1 MSLSGRTVQ
10 FLYNKSNPYG
20 MLKDVAALK
29 QIFRS
34 VGITNFTEVD
44 PHEPPRTV
52 DIQVHLEVPIY
63 ANIPWAETNI
73 FLVNPEY
80 YDAAAYNAYL
90 PAFDL
95 VVARDQVTAARLGI
109 TYLPFPGS
117 EYPKSIKKAKKPVD
131 PNRDTSLKIYVLYR
145 GEVEQGSMVV
155 ARNAEEALAATSADA
170 SLKFARLVIKR
181 KKRGEGSA
189 A

>member
-1 MSLSGRTVQ
+1 MAD
-10 FLYNKSNPYG
+10 N
-20 MLKDVAALK
+20 
-29 QIFRS
+29 
-34 VGITNFTEVD
+34 
-44 PHEPPRTV
+44 
-52 DIQVHLEVPIY
+52 
-63 ANIPWAETNI
+63 
-73 FLVNPEY
+73 
-80 YDAAAYNAYL
+80 
-90 PAFDL
+90 
-95 VVARDQVTAARLGI
+95 
-109 TYLPFPGS
+109 
-117 EYPKSIKKAKKPVD
+117 KKAKKPVD